1 MLMLFWSPGGG
12 EKGMQKHL
20 DHKLGWGQQDTWHL
34 DKAGWL
40 SLNICVEGNNES
52 KKGLFVFAAK

>member
-1 MLMLFWSPGGG
+1 
-12 EKGMQKHL
+12 MQKHL

-40 SLNICVEGNNES
+40 SLNICVEGNDES
-52 KKGLFVFAAK
+52 KKGLFVFAAE